1 MSDQSQGPG
10 WWQASDLK
18 WYPPDQVPGTGTGSG
33 AGTSPGAGAGGD
45 PAPSGWGASGPAW
58 GDAPPAAA
66 PPPAWG
72 APPTAPGPYPPPAGL
87 GGGPSYGVPG
97 WSPYG
102 AYAGGPRLA
111 SVNGLAVASLVLGIV
126 GLVTFFCFFVTL
138 PLSVAGLIC
147 GGIALSRIGNGTAD
161 PTSRGLAMGG
171 TITSGIALAGGLLVL
186 VLLAAG

>member
-18 WYPPDQVPGTGTGSG
+18 WYPPDQVPGTGSGSTGSEG
-33 AGTSPGAGAGGD
+33 
-45 PAPSGWGASGPAW
+45 SGWGAPGTGSTGPAW
-58 GDAPPAAA
+58 GAAPPAAA

-72 APPTAPGPYPPPAGL
+72 APPPGGPGPYPPPGGY
-87 GGGPSYGVPG
+87 GGGQPPSYGVPG

-102 AYAGGPRLA
+102 AYAGGPRLP
-111 SVNGLAVASLVLGIV
+111 SVNGLAAAALVLGII

-161 PTSRGLAMGG
+161 PDSRGLALGG
-171 TITSGIALAGGLLVL
+171 TITSGIALAGGLV
-186 VLLAAG
+186 VLLALAAG